1 MKVKKTRRRQRRENR
16 IARLTNTG
24 EILSSKGQKKVQK
37 GTEGEAR
44 ADKLNKKARSG
55 KGLLSGAKYRLYKTA
70 ADVEDYFA
78 RGTMSK
84 GFKKIRKGEKKSDRA
99 GKIATRLANKDRR
112 VAERKKRV
120 AQRKRRKEIFKAI
133 KKSGKS

>member
-1 MKVKKTRRRQRRENR
+1 
-16 IARLTNTG
+16 
-24 EILSSKGQKKVQK
+24 
-37 GTEGEAR
+37 
-44 ADKLNKKARSG
+44 
-55 KGLLSGAKYRLYKTA
+55 
-70 ADVEDYFA
+70 
-78 RGTMSK
+78 
-84 GFKKIRKGEKKSDRA
+84 